1 MKQGLI
7 LLLFLML
14 TACSSMGSN
23 LAEITG
29 LSFWHDRRDSS
40 AIAADERIEDS
51 AIIALRQLDDVK
63 EKSHFNITS
72 YNAKVLITGEA
83 ETEEIRE
90 KIISNVRII
99 SGVKLVHN
107 ELSVAPVSS
116 VQSRSEDSLLTIKVK
131 DAIAEIENM
140 PGFDATRIKVVSEN
154 QVVYLMGLV
163 HAEEAQATA
172 KKVQT
177 VDGVKKVVTVFEYI
191 DYDNKK

>member
-7 LLLFLML
+7 FLLFLML
-14 TACSSMGSN
+14 TACSSIGNN

-29 LSFWHDRRDSS
+29 LSFLHDRRDSA
-40 AIAADERIEDS
+40 AITADERIEDS

-63 EKSHFNITS
+63 EKSHFNVTS

-99 SGVKLVHN
+99 SGVKLVHD
-107 ELSVAPVSS
+107 ELLVAPISS
-116 VQSRSEDSLLTIKVK
+116 VQSRSKDALLTIKVK
-131 DAIAEIENM
+131 DAIAEIDDM

-163 HAEEAQATA
+163 HEGEAQAAA

-177 VDGVKKVVTVFEYI
+177 VDGVEKIVTVFEYI

>member
-7 LLLFLML
+7 FLLFLML
-14 TACSSMGSN
+14 TACSSIGNN

-29 LSFWHDRRDSS
+29 LSFLHDRRDGA
-40 AIAADERIEDS
+40 AITADERIEDS

-99 SGVKLVHN
+99 SGVKLVHD
-107 ELSVAPVSS
+107 ELLVAPLSS
-116 VQSRSEDSLLTIKVK
+116 VQSRSNDALLTIKVK
-131 DAIAEIENM
+131 DAIAEIDDM
-140 PGFDATRIKVVSEN
+140 PGFDATRVKVVSEN
-154 QVVYLMGLV
+154 QVVYLMGIV
-163 HAEEAQATA
+163 HEGEAQVTA

-177 VDGVKKVVTVFEYI
+177 VDGVKEIITVFEYI

>member
-7 LLLFLML
+7 FLLFFML
-14 TACSSMGSN
+14 TACSSIGSN

-29 LSFWHDRRDSS
+29 LSFLHDRRDGA
-40 AIAADERIEDS
+40 AITADERIEDS

-99 SGVKLVHN
+99 PGVKLVHDD
-107 ELSVAPVSS
+107 LLVAPVSS
-116 VQSRSEDSLLTIKVK
+116 VQSRSNDALLTIKVK
-131 DAIAEIENM
+131 DAIAEIDDM
-140 PGFDATRIKVVSEN
+140 PGFDATRVKVISEN

-163 HAEEAQATA
+163 HEGEAQATA

-177 VDGVKKVVTVFEYI
+177 VDGVKEIITVFEYI